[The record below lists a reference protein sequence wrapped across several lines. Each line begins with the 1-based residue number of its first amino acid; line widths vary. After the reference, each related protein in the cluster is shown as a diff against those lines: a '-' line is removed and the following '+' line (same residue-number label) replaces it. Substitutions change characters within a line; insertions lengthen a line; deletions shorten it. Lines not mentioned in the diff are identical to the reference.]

1 MSLSNGNGSP
11 RTGSRLSS
19 SRLSASSYDSA
30 HAGAASGDG
39 ARLERLAQRSEEL
52 LEDLDHARGDVLSV
66 SDLNRTLKQ
75 VLRNQVEI
83 LRSLSAAPAPI
94 LALASAAPAP
104 ATSEVRVEGDGLSL
118 DAGEPEAGDPASSDP
133 ASSDPASSDPASS
146 DPASSD
152 PATRAEA
159 LLGVTATIMGAR
171 ARQAVAD
178 FDHRDKDFDKGLA
191 KLKSWTEG
199 GSGTPFQL
207 RGDRAYLNINGSSPE
222 GVKSYEKNLMQRMG
236 FARRLGVLEVEGLVG
251 EVVLYERP

>member
-133 ASSDPASSDPASS
+133 ASSDPASSDPA
-146 DPASSD
+146 
-152 PATRAEA
+152 TRAEA

>member
-1 MSLSNGNGSP
+1 MSLDYGNGSAP
-11 RTGSRLSS
+11 SPAGSPDSQAARTG
-19 SRLSASSYDSA
+19 DE
-30 HAGAASGDG
+30 GV
-39 ARLERLAQRSEEL
+39 RLERLAQRSEEL

-83 LRSLSAAPAPI
+83 LRALSAASAPI
-94 LALASAAPAP
+94 VTVDVRAKAPTPKLGAASEQEHEADSSDEAPSA
-104 ATSEVRVEGDGLSL
+104 
-118 DAGEPEAGDPASSDP
+118 DPAS
-133 ASSDPASSDPASS
+133 
-146 DPASSD
+146 
-152 PATRAEA
+152 RAEA
-159 LLGVTATIMGAR
+159 LLGVTVTIMGAR

-207 RGDRAYLNINGSSPE
+207 RGDRAYLNLNGSSPE

-236 FARRLGVLEVEGLVG
+236 FARRLGRLDVEGLVG

>member
-1 MSLSNGNGSP
+1 M
-11 RTGSRLSS
+11 
-19 SRLSASSYDSA
+19 
-30 HAGAASGDG
+30 
-39 ARLERLAQRSEEL
+39 RLERLAQRSEEL

-83 LRSLSAAPAPI
+83 LRSLAAAPAPI
-94 LALASAAPAP
+94 VTLDVTTAAPTP
-104 ATSEVRVEGDGLSL
+104 ATATEESETDEEDSA
-118 DAGEPEAGDPASSDP
+118 DSATDPSSR
-133 ASSDPASSDPASS
+133 S
-146 DPASSD
+146 
-152 PATRAEA
+152 EA
-159 LLGVTATIMGAR
+159 LLGVTVAIMGAR

-178 FDHRDKDFDKGLA
+178 FDHRDKDFDRGLA

-207 RGDRAYLNINGSSPE
+207 RGDRAYLNVNGSSPE

-236 FARRLGVLEVEGLVG
+236 FARRLGRLDVEGLAG

>member
-1 MSLSNGNGSP
+1 MTSHRDLESLLSLSNGNGFDPSP
-11 RTGSRLSS
+11 ADAPDSQAARTG
-19 SRLSASSYDSA
+19 DE
-30 HAGAASGDG
+30 GV
-39 ARLERLAQRSEEL
+39 RLERLAQRSEEL

-83 LRSLSAAPAPI
+83 LRALSAAPAPI
-94 LALASAAPAP
+94 VTVDVVTAPAPEADAESEEGEIPAEEAAPA
-104 ATSEVRVEGDGLSL
+104 
-118 DAGEPEAGDPASSDP
+118 DPSSR
-133 ASSDPASSDPASS
+133 S
-146 DPASSD
+146 
-152 PATRAEA
+152 EA
-159 LLGVTATIMGAR
+159 LLGVTVTIMGAR

-178 FDHRDKDFDKGLA
+178 FDHRDKDFERGLA

-207 RGDRAYLNINGSSPE
+207 RGDRAYLNVNGSSPE

-236 FARRLGVLEVEGLVG
+236 FARRLGRLDVEGLAG

>member
-11 RTGSRLSS
+11 RAGSRLSS

-94 LALASAAPAP
+94 VALASAAPAP

-118 DAGEPEAGDPASSDP
+118 DAGEPEAG
-133 ASSDPASSDPASS
+133 DPASS